1 VPLDTDTQA
10 VLNLLKDL
18 GAPDFA
24 DLTPEEARNLSMT
37 PPPAKP
43 TPVGNVMD
51 EHIPRPN
58 GPLPVRIYTPEA
70 PGLPGVL
77 VYFHGG
83 GWVFGDLDSH
93 DETCRRL
100 CSNAGVK
107 VVSVH
112 YRRAPETTY
121 PGAAEDCYAATA
133 WVAQNARRLGIEADR
148 IAVGGDSAGGNLAA
162 ATAIMARDRGG
173 PAIRLQLLI
182 YPITDALFDTDSY
195 RDNAEGYLLTRR
207 AMQYFWDQYV
217 PDMDQRTEPYAAPL
231 RAADLRGLPAALVQT
246 AEYDPLRDEGEAYAA
261 ALQKAGVSVQQT
273 RYDGLIH
280 GYFGMQDAIAAARPA
295 MAEAVAVLRAHLG

>member
-1 VPLDTDTQA
+1 VPLDSDTQA
-10 VLNLLKDL
+10 VLKLLEDL

-24 DLTPEEARNLSMT
+24 DLTPEEARNLSLT
-37 PPPAKP
+37 PPPANP
-43 TPVGNVMD
+43 TPVADVTD
-51 EHIPRPN
+51 EFIPRPN
-58 GPLPVRIYTPEA
+58 EPLAVRIYTPQSKVLA
-70 PGLPGVL
+70 GAL

-100 CSNAGVK
+100 CREAGLK
-107 VVSVH
+107 VISVH

-121 PGAAEDCYAATA
+121 PGAAEDCYAATS
-133 WVAQNARRLGIEADR
+133 WVVEQAARLGIDPDR

-162 ATAIMARDRGG
+162 ATALMARDRGG
-173 PAIRLQLLI
+173 PALRLQLLI
-182 YPITDALFDTDSY
+182 YPVIDAGFDTASY

-217 PDMDQRTEPYAAPL
+217 PDLRERAEPYAAPL
-231 RAADLRGLPAALVQT
+231 RAPDLRGLPPALVQT

-261 ALQKAGVSVQQT
+261 ALAAAGIAVQQT

-280 GYFGMQDAIAAARPA
+280 GYFGMQDAIANARPA
-295 MAEAVAVLRAHLG
+295 MAEAVAALREHLS